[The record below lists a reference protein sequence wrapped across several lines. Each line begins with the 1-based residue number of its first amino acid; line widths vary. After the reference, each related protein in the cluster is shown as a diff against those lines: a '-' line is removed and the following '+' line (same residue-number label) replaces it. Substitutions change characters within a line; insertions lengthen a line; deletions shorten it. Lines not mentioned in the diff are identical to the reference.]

1 MTHSKAVLE
10 DVGSIETLRISMVRE
25 RTPLTY
31 KLATPFEAAEAA
43 RQLIGEDLDREVF
56 GVLLVNTRHRV
67 TAMHVV
73 SVGSLDGTLVHPRE
87 VFKCAILGSAAAI
100 IIFHNHPSGDPAP
113 SREDIALTKRLV
125 TAGKLLGIQVLDHVV
140 LGDDGAFVSFK
151 EQESP
156 LKPLVAAKLRKP
168 PRPPL
173 NGRPIRCV
181 RELGEHL
188 ERPVSIFQE
197 HRQSP
202 FA

>member
-1 MTHSKAVLE
+1 MAHLKAAVLE

-100 IIFHNHPSGDPAP
+100 IVFHNHPSGDPAP

-125 TAGKLLGIQVLDHVV
+125 TAGRLLGIPVLDHVV

-151 EQESP
+151 ER
-156 LKPLVAAKLRKP
+156 KL
-168 PRPPL
+168 L
-173 NGRPIRCV
+173 
-181 RELGEHL
+181 
-188 ERPVSIFQE
+188 
-197 HRQSP
+197 
-202 FA
+202 